1 MSGSEPVVVVG
12 AGLAGLA
19 CAQQLAA
26 AGVDVV
32 VLEASDGVGGRV
44 RTDVV
49 DGFRCDRGFQLVN
62 PAYPAL
68 RHVVDLA
75 ALDLRPFRAGVVAA
89 TTSGHA
95 VLADPR
101 REPGLAWATLTAPLG
116 SLLDKVLFARWAAAS
131 LLPVRRLTGRPDRSL
146 SASLDR
152 ARVTGPLRSGV
163 VEPFLAGVL
172 AERDGSTSA
181 TFVALLLR
189 SFILGS
195 PAVPALGVGRLPEAM
210 AARLPAGTVRLG
222 TAVHRV
228 EARAVGT
235 DGGTLRAR
243 AVVVATDPATAE
255 RLTGVPA
262 PRMKALTTFWHTASE
277 PPGEQRRLLHLDAE
291 RRGPVLN
298 TAVLTDVAPEYA
310 PPGRSLVA
318 STVLGADGS
327 ADAERAARRHAGL
340 VYGVDPADWE
350 LVTTSVV
357 PGALPEQ
364 RPPLD
369 PRRPVTAPSGVHLA
383 GDHRDTASIQG
394 ALVSGRRA
402 AAAVLAGVPAG

>member
-1 MSGSEPVVVVG
+1 MSAADPVVVVG

-19 CAQQLAA
+19 CAQRLAE
-26 AGVDVV
+26 AGLEVV

-68 RHVVDLA
+68 RRVVDLA
-75 ALDLRPFRAGVVAA
+75 ELDLRPFRAGVVAA
-89 TTSGHA
+89 TVDGHA

-101 REPGLAWATLTAPLG
+101 REPGLTAKTLTAPLG
-116 SLLDKVLFARWAAAS
+116 SLLDKVLFARWAATS
-131 LLPVRRLTGRPDRSL
+131 LLPVRRLTGRPDRTL
-146 SASLDR
+146 TESLDR

-181 TFVALLLR
+181 NFVALLLR
-189 SFILGS
+189 SFVLGS

-222 TAVHRV
+222 TAVRGV
-228 EARAVGT
+228 DAQSVRT
-235 DGGTLRAR
+235 DDGTLRAG
-243 AVVVATDPATAE
+243 AVVVATDPPTAE

-262 PRMKALTTFWHTASE
+262 PRMKALTTFWHTAPE
-277 PPGEQRRLLHLDAE
+277 PPTDARLLHLDAE
-291 RRGPVLN
+291 HRGPVLN
-298 TAVLTDVAPEYA
+298 TAVMTNVAPRYA
-310 PPGRSLVA
+310 PDGRPLVA

-327 ADAERAARRHAGL
+327 AAAEREARAHAGL
-340 VYGVDPADWE
+340 FYGVDPARWE
-350 LVTTSVV
+350 LVATSVV

-364 RPPLD
+364 RPPLTV
-369 PRRPVTAPSGVHLA
+369 RRPVTAPSGVHLA

-402 AAAVLAGVPAG
+402 ASAVLEGVHSR

>member
-19 CAQQLAA
+19 CAQRLVA

-49 DGFRCDRGFQLVN
+49 DGYRCDRGFQLLN

-68 RHVVDLA
+68 RRVVDLD

-89 TTSGHA
+89 TGDRQA

-101 REPGLAWATLTAPLG
+101 REPGLLGRTLTAPLG
-116 SLLDKVLFARWAAAS
+116 SLLDKVLFARWAATA
-131 LLPVRRLTGRPDRSL
+131 LLPVGRTTGRPDRTL
-146 SASLDR
+146 SEALDR

-181 TFVALLLR
+181 AFVGLLLR

-195 PAVPALGVGRLPEAM
+195 PAVPALGVGRLPETM
-210 AARLPAGTVRLG
+210 AAGLPAGTVRLG
-222 TAVHRV
+222 TTVHRV
-228 EARAVGT
+228 DAHAVET
-235 DGGTLRAR
+235 DGGTVGAR
-243 AVVVATDPATAE
+243 AVVVATDPPTAE

-262 PRMKALTTFWHTASE
+262 PAMKALTTFWHSAPE
-277 PPGEQRRLLHLDAE
+277 PPGRERRLLHLDAD
-291 RRGPVLN
+291 RRGPLLN
-298 TAVLTDVAPEYA
+298 SAVMTDVAPEYA
-310 PPGRSLVA
+310 PPGRALVA
-318 STVLGADGS
+318 STVLGADGT
-327 ADAERAARRHAGL
+327 AEAERAARRHAGV
-340 VYGVDPADWE
+340 VYGADPTGWE

-369 PRRPVTAPSGVHLA
+369 LRRPVTAPSGVHVA

-402 AAAVLAGVPAG
+402 AAAVLGEVRPA

>member
-1 MSGSEPVVVVG
+1 
-12 AGLAGLA
+12 
-19 CAQQLAA
+19 
-26 AGVDVV
+26 
-32 VLEASDGVGGRV
+32 
-44 RTDVV
+44 
-49 DGFRCDRGFQLVN
+49 
-62 PAYPAL
+62 
-68 RHVVDLA
+68 
-75 ALDLRPFRAGVVAA
+75 
-89 TTSGHA
+89 
-95 VLADPR
+95 
-101 REPGLAWATLTAPLG
+101 LG

-131 LLPVRRLTGRPDRSL
+131 LLPVGRLTGRRDQTL

-152 ARVTGPLRSGV
+152 ARVIGPLRRGV

-181 TFVALLLR
+181 NFVALLLR

-340 VYGVDPADWE
+340 VYGVDPAGWE

-394 ALVSGRRA
+394 AIVSGRRA